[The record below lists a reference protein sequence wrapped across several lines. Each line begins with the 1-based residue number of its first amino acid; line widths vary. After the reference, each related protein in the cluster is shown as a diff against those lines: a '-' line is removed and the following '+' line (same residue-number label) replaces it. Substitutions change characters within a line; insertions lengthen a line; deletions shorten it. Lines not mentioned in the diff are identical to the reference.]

1 LIYLTR
7 QERLV
12 LIFLACAL
20 AAGAAV
26 KVLRGEKAPPPP
38 RPAELEFDLTK
49 AKAPLEAASLAEAT
63 APRKINVNAAD
74 AKELRKLPG
83 VGDVFAR
90 RIVAHREAHGPFA
103 KAEDLAAVKGIG
115 PATVKKLEPYITCE
129 KPE

>member
-1 LIYLTR
+1 MIYLTR

-26 KVLRGEKAPPPP
+26 KVVRGRTAPPPP
-38 RPAELEFDLTK
+38 QPTEVEFDLTK
-49 AKAPLEAASLAEAT
+49 PKPPVNAGALADAT

-74 AKELRKLPG
+74 VEELCELPG
-83 VGDVFAR
+83 VGEFIGR

-103 KAEDLAAVKGIG
+103 KAEDLTAVKGIG

-129 KPE
+129 PP